1 MYELAK
7 TGLTE
12 VELIAIGVGIV
23 LLCCCCCCLCVYCRW
38 RRNKKK
44 KGGPATSR
52 GKRFTKAEAAK
63 RDLLA
68 RTTTNPKFD
77 SIATIGGGVRPMGGL
92 ACGADRVS
100 VPIRQSGGQPYG
112 QQYGQQYD
120 YNPGNTDMPPP
131 PPPPP
136 GGRHHPGVAPLGM
149 RKVDSVWNPPTDL
162 LPPGWEECED
172 DEGTVFFYNEGTG
185 ESRWDRPTAA
195 RWSGRL

>member
-1 MYELAK
+1 MD
-7 TGLTE
+7 
-12 VELIAIGVGIV
+12 VPV
-23 LLCCCCCCLCVYCRW
+23 
-38 RRNKKK
+38 RRDV
-44 KGGPATSR
+44 PVPVSR
-52 GKRFTKAEAAK
+52 GGYAGAQHA
-63 RDLLA
+63 
-68 RTTTNPKFD
+68 
-77 SIATIGGGVRPMGGL
+77 GG
-92 ACGADRVS
+92 CGYA
-100 VPIRQSGGQPYG
+100 PQYG

-172 DEGTVFFYNEGTG
+172 DEGTVFYFNESTG

>member
-1 MYELAK
+1 M
-7 TGLTE
+7 
-12 VELIAIGVGIV
+12 
-23 LLCCCCCCLCVYCRW
+23 
-38 RRNKKK
+38 
-44 KGGPATSR
+44 
-52 GKRFTKAEAAK
+52 
-63 RDLLA
+63 
-68 RTTTNPKFD
+68 
-77 SIATIGGGVRPMGGL
+77 
-92 ACGADRVS
+92 
-100 VPIRQSGGQPYG
+100 QYG

-172 DEGTVFFYNEGTG
+172 DEGTVFYFNESTG